1 MNLLPTTPQTSN
13 LRKHLVMVLLL
24 ILVVSMLNYY
34 FNYKSNLKEQ
44 LTSLKLSEQPVKNSS
59 TLWSDLLGEIPL
71 NQEKINISTIT
82 KKANGLLVAGE
93 ALNFLA
99 VAELAIMINNS
110 KLIDAV
116 RIDNIEKIEDDIV
129 HFKISIL
136 LQ

>member
-13 LRKHLVMVLLL
+13 LRKYLVMVLLL

-116 RIDNIEKIEDDIV
+116 RIDNIEKIEDNIV